1 MTAHSMTY
9 RLLISTVALWWIAN
23 TIASI
28 SSKRVMIGED
38 HTTSGATSW
47 TPAFEDLRWVDLTVF
62 QLLLGG
68 AVAMI
73 WLRRSVHKSAP
84 IHDHHPNT
92 SRRAIIAAIC
102 GHVVGNLATNA
113 AYAAISSSTAQVIKA
128 SEPIFTFVLLKC
140 LYHEN
145 SESANYLIPISILTM
160 SLGASMFVSGDAS
173 FNIWGMSAAIA
184 SNIAFAV
191 RNLSLKVT
199 CKCLDSPLQK
209 YAILSTYDGILVLPL
224 LVARLLVTREW
235 LGSWF
240 RAEDTVVSSSFHF
253 LYNIASISVLQNVSP
268 LSHAILNLSKTM
280 FVILANIAYFAMPLS
295 WKMYLGLLVFAAGL
309 TLYHLKPSCSW
320 RIRLPPLKLAL
331 LSISLPF
338 LFAVCI
344 TVRVHSTNTIILRHP
359 VNSIPA
365 TCEES
370 ITTAWVFA
378 EAMPE
383 ESVANIEAMQAHNPE
398 KSVVVH
404 CGTSQCMRTIQ
415 DMKNPKITSQ
425 FLIISNAVKDTPL
438 EVWFNRH
445 PFNKILAGAEFENH
459 LHDAVHLA
467 MQWQNGGLYFNPS
480 VRVSNVDFP
489 PCQQPWISARHTVP
503 AKRSVDIPSH
513 KVLELSNFPPHH
525 PFVWQLAEAYIRQY
539 PKKGG
544 TDNMTWPI
552 AFKGRFRANKP
563 QWCCDEV

>member
-1 MTAHSMTY
+1 MDIHISHYLVGSSNQHKGDHMTAHSMTY

-68 AVAMI
+68 AVTMI
-73 WLRRSVHKSAP
+73 WLRRSVDKSAP

-113 AYAAISSSTAQVIKA
+113 AYAAISSSTTQVIIA
-128 SEPIFTFVLLKC
+128 CEPIFTFVLLKC
-140 LYHEN
+140 LYREN

-160 SLGASMFVSGDAS
+160 SLGASMFVSGDTS

-209 YAILSTYDGILVLPL
+209 YAILSTYGGILVLPP
-224 LVARLLVTREW
+224 LVVRLLVTREW

-240 RAEDTVVSSSFHF
+240 RAEDTIVSSSFHF

-268 LSHAILNLSKTM
+268 LSHAILNLSKRM

-295 WKMYLGLLVFAAGL
+295 WKMCLGLLVFAAGL

-344 TVRVHSTNTIILRHP
+344 TVRVECIALTPSFYIIQLTQ
-359 VNSIPA
+359 SQQ
-365 TCEES
+365 
-370 ITTAWVFA
+370 
-378 EAMPE
+378 
-383 ESVANIEAMQAHNPE
+383 SVKKALLQHGCLQ
-398 KSVVVH
+398 K
-404 CGTSQCMRTIQ
+404 
-415 DMKNPKITSQ
+415 
-425 FLIISNAVKDTPL
+425 L
-438 EVWFNRH
+438 
-445 PFNKILAGAEFENH
+445 
-459 LHDAVHLA
+459 
-467 MQWQNGGLYFNPS
+467 
-480 VRVSNVDFP
+480 
-489 PCQQPWISARHTVP
+489 CQR
-503 AKRSVDIPSH
+503 
-513 KVLELSNFPPHH
+513 KVLQTLKPCTLTTLRNRLWSTVVPPS
-525 PFVWQLAEAYIRQY
+525 A
-539 PKKGG
+539 
-544 TDNMTWPI
+544 
-552 AFKGRFRANKP
+552 
-563 QWCCDEV
+563 